1 VAFYT
6 FMATNLL
13 LDDKLVDAAKRVGRH
28 RTKRDAV
35 NEALREYVSRRRQSA
50 VLSLFGKLDWD
61 PEYDYKAER
70 RKR

>member
-1 VAFYT
+1 V
-6 FMATNLL
+6 ATNLL
-13 LDDKLVDAAKRVGRH
+13 LDDRLVEAAKRVGRH

-35 NEALREYVSRRRQSA
+35 NEALREYVSRRKQRA

-61 PEYDYKAER
+61 PDYDYKRER

>member
-1 VAFYT
+1 
-6 FMATNLL
+6 MATNLL
-13 LDDKLVDAAKRVGRH
+13 LDDKLVDAAKRVGGH

-35 NEALREYVSRRRQSA
+35 NEALREYVSRRRQRD
-50 VLSLFGKLDWD
+50 VLALFGKLDWD

>member
-1 VAFYT
+1 
-6 FMATNLL
+6 MATNLL
-13 LDDKLVDAAKRVGRH
+13 LYDKLVEAAKRVGGH

-35 NEALREYVSRRRQSA
+35 NEALREYVSRRRQRE
-50 VLSLFGKLDWD
+50 VLTLFGKLDWD

>member
-1 VAFYT
+1 
-6 FMATNLL
+6 MATNLL
-13 LDDKLVDAAKRVGRH
+13 LDDKLVAAAKRVGRH

-35 NEALREYVSRRRQSA
+35 NEALREYVSRRKQRS

-61 PEYDYKAER
+61 PDYDYKAER